1 MHCYNHPDRN
11 AVGFCKGCCK
21 GLCHECGVD
30 LGHGLACR
38 GHEQRVEE
46 LEKLMS
52 GTASLQDKIKLPQ
65 THTSL
70 IYLFLGAAFLG
81 YSLFFS
87 EGNHLLTVLGAG
99 FLGFGLLE
107 LFASRKSKL

>member
-1 MHCYNHPDRN
+1 M
-11 AVGFCKGCCK
+11 
-21 GLCHECGVD
+21 
-30 LGHGLACR
+30 GHGLDCR
-38 GHEQRVEE
+38 GHEQRVEA

-52 GTASLQDKIKLPQ
+52 GTASLQAKIRVPKTNAP
-65 THTSL
+65 L
-70 IYLFLGAAFLG
+70 IYLFMGAAFLG

-107 LFASRKSKL
+107 LFANRNSKL